1 MAFVGEG
8 KVTNDKLQIFYI
20 EKVCLLCLS
29 KKKKNQKTIMVFLYL
44 CACRMCTADK
54 KKKKG
59 TFSLPLE
66 TKRSLVFVTVTTG
79 RHSRE
84 IRDHLENS

>member
-1 MAFVGEG
+1 MAFVEEG
-8 KVTNDKLQIFYI
+8 KVTNDNLQIFYI
-20 EKVCLLCLS
+20 EKVYLLCLS
-29 KKKKNQKTIMVFLYL
+29 KKKIMVFLYL
-44 CACRMCTADK
+44 CACRMCTAE

-66 TKRSLVFVTVTTG
+66 TKLNLVFVTVTIG